1 MVLQNEGVLL
11 QIDEATGAI
20 LRLEDLKRARRYI
33 AAGAAAAGRVER
45 GGEMIP
51 LGEAELT
58 PQEGGLRLRWR
69 LPDAAVEASVR
80 LLEDGVAFRAS
91 LQNDPE
97 GVCRAVEYPVLGPL
111 ADYGERGFLAH
122 AWATG
127 VLVQNPAAVLP
138 EQGAL
143 RFAPYP
149 ESFSGASMQLMSYYE
164 EGRGGLYLASQDGGC
179 HQKWLNAFSQD
190 GALCLSHMAGF
201 EDVRPGAGVS
211 MDYDFVVRF
220 TDGDGWE
227 EPAGMY
233 KAWAVEQAWC
243 RKGPVAG
250 RQDVARWLYEDVG
263 YCTFGVN
270 AGSDRTKW
278 LNRYRADIGAHGLH
292 VLGPDWTNR
301 LQDFQGGIP
310 GAMEDWLPTRFD
322 AANLAAIR
330 ENGDRFAP
338 FEFDF
343 LVGLDKSRPELLRE
357 NLMGFPSPTYS
368 HDGYTFNMLCPCQ
381 EYTRTFHRERDLQ
394 VLREA
399 GVDAMYYDISAN
411 NLIKVCE
418 RGDHAH
424 TPGGGHEI
432 TRGYQE
438 IYEDTRAAL
447 TREAGHD
454 VPLGTEM
461 MCECFLPQLSFYQA
475 RAWAQPCSMLET
487 WPLADAMRSGRARMI
502 PLFDFVYHEY
512 GPVRMD
518 GWGKLVRETGDLFYY
533 NAAKV
538 YQWGGLYEINHEY
551 SPMEL
556 LDGAENDPQEHF
568 FRFQPRG
575 YAYAPERAA
584 YLRAFA
590 RARTGLANP
599 YWAYGAMRRAPR
611 VACARIRLPWF
622 HYNYGGGGE
631 ETRGDYAVDSVLASC
646 FQAPGG
652 SAAVFLTNV
661 DGRAQEAEVRLD
673 ACALGTGGR
682 IRLCTGFDADEG
694 PVTTDLGMLQ
704 AGEARTLRLEL
715 SPRTLYMLEIKS

>member
-1 MVLQNEGVLL
+1 MVLQNEGVRL
-11 QIDEATGAI
+11 QIDDATGAI
-20 LRLEDLKRARRYI
+20 LQLEDLKRNRRYI
-33 AAGAAAAGRVER
+33 AEGAKTAGQVIR
-45 GGEMIP
+45 GEETAP
-51 LGEAELT
+51 LGEAQVRAEAD
-58 PQEGGLRLRWR
+58 GLEIRWQ
-69 LPDAAVEASVR
+69 LADAVVNASVR
-80 LLEDGVAFRAS
+80 LLADGAAFRAS
-91 LQNDPE
+91 VQNGPA
-97 GVCRAVEYPVLGPL
+97 GTWRAVEYPVLGPL
-111 ADYGERGFLAH
+111 TDYGGRGCLAH

-149 ESFSGASMQLMSYYE
+149 EGFSGASMQLMSYYE
-164 EGRGGLYLASQDGGC
+164 EGRGGLYLAAQDGGC
-179 HQKWLNAFSQD
+179 HQKWLNAWTQG
-190 GALCLSHMAGF
+190 GALCLSHMAGY
-201 EDVRPGAGVS
+201 EDLRPGAKVS

-227 EPAGMY
+227 EAAGLY
-233 KAWAVEQAWC
+233 KAWATEQEWC
-243 RKGPVAG
+243 REGTAAG
-250 RQDVARWLYEDVG
+250 RADRARWLYEDVG

-278 LNRYRADIGAHGLH
+278 LNRYRRDIGAHGFH

-301 LQDFQGGIP
+301 LQDFQNGIP
-310 GAMEDWLPTRFD
+310 GAMEDWLPTRFN
-322 AANLAAIR
+322 AANLRAIR

-357 NLMGFPSPTYS
+357 NLERFPSPTYS

-381 EYTRTFHRERDLQ
+381 PYTRTFHRERDLQ

-411 NLIKVCE
+411 NLIKICE
-418 RGDHAH
+418 REDHAH
-424 TPGGGHEI
+424 TPGGGCEI

-438 IYEDTRAAL
+438 VYEDTRAAL
-447 TREAGHD
+447 TQEAGRE

-475 RAWAQPCSMLET
+475 RAWAQPCAMLET
-487 WPLADAMRSGRARMI
+487 WPLAEAMRDGRARMI
-502 PLFDFVYHEY
+502 PMFDSVYHEY

-518 GWGKLVRETGDLFYY
+518 GWGKLVEETGDLFYY

-538 YQWGGLYEINHEY
+538 YSWGGLYEINHDY

-556 LDGAENDPQEHF
+556 LEGAENDPQEHY
-568 FRFQPRG
+568 FRFQKRG

-599 YWAYGAMRRAPR
+599 YWAYGTMLRTPR
-611 VACARIRLPWF
+611 VACERIRLPWF

-631 ETRGDYAVDSVLASC
+631 ETRGSYEVEAVFASC
-646 FQAPGG
+646 FRSPEG

-661 DGRAQEAEVRLD
+661 DGRTQGAEVELD
-673 ACALGTGGR
+673 ANALGAGSV
-682 IRLCTGFDADEG
+682 LLHTGFDADGG
-694 PVTTDLGMLQ
+694 PSTTDLGMLQ
-704 AGEARTLRLEL
+704 AGEVRTLRLEL
-715 SPRTLYMLEIKS
+715 SPRTLYMLKIKS